1 MSSGRSRQA
10 TLALHT
16 GSNITACYREYGATA
31 LGFSSACALFKD
43 VILGRDTRLP
53 LVGSQSNLLPPTWA
67 AMWIDFHV
75 LLLLI
80 PVTLAVQIEPQSVSK
95 EATESQKRDY
105 IEAQATISQGNLLF
119 NTGTAMFFLLTSCSR
134 TFAPTLAVFAV
145 PTVSVAIHSILMSI
159 LQHASAGIGSLP
171 KRRRNIAVSEVAANA
186 LLALFVFAA
195 VMLVPPVR
203 SPNQTA
209 IK

>member
-1 MSSGRSRQA
+1 MCGN
-10 TLALHT
+10 ALESINKIF
-16 GSNITACYREYGATA
+16 GFCFREYGATA
-31 LGFSSACALFKD
+31 LGFSSACALLKD
-43 VILGRDTRLP
+43 VILGRDARLP
-53 LVGSQSNLLPPTWA
+53 LVGSQSNVLPPTWA

-105 IEAQATISQGNLLF
+105 IAAQAAISQGNLLF

-145 PTVSVAIHSILMSI
+145 PTVAVAVHSIVVSL

-195 VMLVPPVR
+195 VMLVPPVS